1 MLPFHSFFPLSR
13 WKDHQFWGSLWGIWS
28 NLLLF
33 ALSCWVSQKVLLTLR
48 AGMHKGSQ
56 GLDSVLKL
64 CKSLITVMP
73 ELQLHFTILFPGLME
88 FPLFH
93 CLHRTQNGAL
103 KSVSSRI
110 STLANTVWITSNFD
124 KHPVPFHIQESLHST
139 ASSVVSFTPH
149 IWSPPQSLFIMLS
162 LRTVSLSAASSG
174 IFLEMSALISVL
186 SFPIYNNTLLGSSF
200 L

>member
-1 MLPFHSFFPLSR
+1 
-13 WKDHQFWGSLWGIWS
+13 
-28 NLLLF
+28 
-33 ALSCWVSQKVLLTLR
+33 
-48 AGMHKGSQ
+48 
-56 GLDSVLKL
+56 
-64 CKSLITVMP
+64 MP

-162 LRTVSLSAASSG
+162 LRTVSLSAVSTG
-174 IFLEMSALISVL
+174 IFLEMSALIPVV
-186 SFPIYNNTLLGSSF
+186 SFPYTIILCSGLHFFNCTCGYLYVCVSICLSLCSPVITVFNTRMSIKLKKIQS
-200 L
+200 